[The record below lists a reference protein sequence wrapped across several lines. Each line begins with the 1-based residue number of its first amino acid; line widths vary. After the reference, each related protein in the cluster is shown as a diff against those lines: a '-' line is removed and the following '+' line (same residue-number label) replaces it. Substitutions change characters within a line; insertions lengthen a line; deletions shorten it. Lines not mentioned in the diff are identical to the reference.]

1 MKYEKYL
8 FEGTREIVRKRET
21 IMLRLRRGEK
31 VERYMQHPGHFSL
44 QAFGNFKHRDWEA
57 EQRF

>member
-31 VERYMQHPGHFSL
+31 VERYM
-44 QAFGNFKHRDWEA
+44 
-57 EQRF
+57 